1 MIDPISDMLTRIRNA
16 SKLRHEEVTIPY
28 SEFKIKVLDVLKQK
42 GYVGDCEKAKQGK
55 IDVIKVTLLY
65 DNNESKISDLQRI
78 SKPSQRIYVNK
89 RNIPKSKQGLGIMII
104 STPKG
109 LMADDEARKQHI
121 GGELLCEVW

>member
-16 SKLRHEEVTIPY
+16 SKLRHEEVTVPY

-42 GYVGDCEKAKQGK
+42 GYVGDYEKTKQGK
-55 IDVIKVTLLY
+55 IDVIKVMLLY

-109 LMADDEARKQHI
+109 LMTDDEARKQRI